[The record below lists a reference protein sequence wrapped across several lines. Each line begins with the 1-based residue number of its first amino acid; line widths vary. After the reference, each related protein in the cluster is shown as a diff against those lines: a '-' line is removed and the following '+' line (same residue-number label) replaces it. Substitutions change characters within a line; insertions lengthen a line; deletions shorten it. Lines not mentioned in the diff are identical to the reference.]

1 MFFLKK
7 PACARKMRRRS
18 IRAESIRKIWTP
30 WPCKSMYS
38 SSPWALGWAFSWAYG
53 REAREAG
60 TTRRLC
66 RPLCYLKRVCGCAYA
81 RSFVA
86 FRARRA
92 LRAFS
97 AEKHG
102 ESSPLPGPRLAAK
115 QDITFDD
122 KCFYFLLLEQLVA
135 TVALRAGLVPVFV
148 KVAKLACDRCIC
160 LAAVRFLFYHQH
172 LLTGAFYDLYPKS
185 IQVGFVR
192 GQLASGRGNC
202 LRTGAGLHK
211 DAIRLC

>member
-1 MFFLKK
+1 MGFFLGIW
-7 PACARKMRRRS
+7 ARGARGRHNQ
-18 IRAESIRKIWTP
+18 KIVQAP
-30 WPCKSMYS
+30 LLFEAGVRVCVCPLFRC
-38 SSPWALGWAFSWAYG
+38 FSG
-53 REAREAG
+53 TAG
-60 TTRRLC
+60 TTRFFC
-66 RPLCYLKRVCGCAYA
+66 RKAWRKFP
-81 RSFVA
+81 VA
-86 FRARRA
+86 W
-92 LRAFS
+92 
-97 AEKHG
+97 
-102 ESSPLPGPRLAAK
+102 PRLAAK

-211 DAIRLC
+211 DAVRLC